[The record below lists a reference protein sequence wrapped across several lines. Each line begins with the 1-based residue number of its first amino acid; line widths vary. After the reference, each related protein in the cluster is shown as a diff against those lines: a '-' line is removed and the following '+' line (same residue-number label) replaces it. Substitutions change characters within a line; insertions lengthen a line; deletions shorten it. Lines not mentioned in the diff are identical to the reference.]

1 MAENE
6 RFNKDFAEYDKK
18 TREDER
24 LKKDMVIEKHR
35 ME

>member
-6 RFNKDFAEYDKK
+6 RFNKDFAEHDKRM
-18 TREDER
+18 REEQR
-24 LKKDMVIEKHR
+24 LKKDMIIEKHR